1 MRASRGQQVG
11 LQALIGCSLL
21 WQHGTRGERRK
32 PHLCR
37 YPQVVVGHSGVDTG
51 PELFGTAIAP
61 ADHSKQEEPVI
72 FLAHQGPPRVSLQSR
87 TVLEQNHGARLWQWV
102 QTCCEYLA
110 RVLAPVMTAS
120 TKHVVCDQVSII
132 VLLPTQGVSKD
143 VHPSLTQVLRW
154 IPQTWREQ
162 KQTVCHGIQTQLN
175 SSSTGLMFFC
185 SLSVSLSDS
194 RSLAGGFTDMID
206 VHSPP

>member
-1 MRASRGQQVG
+1 MCKWSLKRFIFFHESQQRAAGWAPG
-11 LQALIGCSLL
+11 LDRMLTSLATWNQRWKTQAPSLPLSTGCSWSL
-21 WQHGTRGERRK
+21 WCRHRAGT
-32 PHLCR
+32 LW
-37 YPQVVVGHSGVDTG
+37 HSHR
-51 PELFGTAIAP
+51 P
-61 ADHSKQEEPVI
+61 SW
-72 FLAHQGPPRVSLQSR
+72 SLQTGRACHLPGTPGAPQS
-87 TVLEQNHGARLWQWV
+87 LPAEQNSVRTEPWSRLWQWV

-185 SLSVSLSDS
+185 S
-194 RSLAGGFTDMID
+194 
-206 VHSPP
+206 